1 MLYTITYNREETE
14 VEIEISEEE
23 NGQDFMNTAI

>member
-1 MLYTITYNREETE
+1 MLYKIIYNRQETE